1 LYEQILARVTAQTRY
16 QTETQAEFDEQV
28 RRTAAGMGLVVPG
41 MDSANDSLTGLSTGT
56 RTASEGFAELT
67 DSIVKAT
74 EAQNKFAQAT
84 PGSPGPGGM
93 FEAVL
98 PSGETALATID
109 GVTDFTVSSTGSIM
123 RREDAIDL
131 EGRPKDEQEFLKEA
145 FPELIPEAALAMGG
159 LVMKP
164 TRALIGEAGPEA
176 VVPLDR
182 ADGIGK
188 TENYININIDAGVG
202 TDPVSVGRA
211 VVDAIRRY
219 ESTNGK
225 VFASA

>member
-1 LYEQILARVTAQTRY
+1 LQCSLS
-16 QTETQAEFDEQV
+16 
-28 RRTAAGMGLVVPG
+28 AA
-41 MDSANDSLTGLSTGT
+41 
-56 RTASEGFAELT
+56 
-67 DSIVKAT
+67 
-74 EAQNKFAQAT
+74 
-84 PGSPGPGGM
+84 
-93 FEAVL
+93 
-98 PSGETALATID
+98 
-109 GVTDFTVSSTGSIM
+109 GSIM

-131 EGRPKDEQEFLKEA
+131 EGKSKEEADFLKEA
-145 FPELIPEAALAMGG
+145 FPELIPEAALGMGG
-159 LVMKP
+159 VVMKP
-164 TRALIGEAGPEA
+164 LTALIGEAGPEA

-182 ADGIGK
+182 AGSFGK